1 MLYILESNIL
11 ITKSIY
17 TISIPIFFYSVRGS
31 TPEGS
36 LKLGSTIGQAKVT
49 RLYSIES

>member
-1 MLYILESNIL
+1 MEDRGILNHFKKIE
-11 ITKSIY
+11 ITSKSY
-17 TISIPIFFYSVRGS
+17 NLEDVVRGA
-31 TPEGS
+31 TIEGS